1 MTEGQQAL
9 DDAIKRCKFLRGL
22 LRKKSAKQVWA
33 EEERST
39 IKATCLAW
47 FNNQNPKIGLQL
59 DATAL
64 NPANA
69 IFDSMLTA
77 SERAGS
83 RSQYHRNLKR
93 LQQELLEIRS
103 KQMLVASKG
112 AVTGDVPPSFTPL
125 VHDLKMQGILTR
137 RWDECVTCLRAP
149 APMAATVMMGGL
161 LEGLLLAR
169 VNKESNQQP
178 IRTANAAP
186 KDRKTGDPLP
196 LKDWGLKNFIDV
208 AHELGWIS
216 QSAKDV
222 GVVLRDY
229 RNYIHPQ
236 KELSHGIILSNDD
249 TAVLWEVAKSISKQL
264 LK

>member
-1 MTEGQQAL
+1 MIEGQQAL
-9 DDAIKRCKFLRGL
+9 DDAIRRCDFLGGL
-22 LRKKSAKQVWA
+22 LRKKTAKQVWA
-33 EEERST
+33 EDERST
-39 IKATCLAW
+39 IKATCFAW
-47 FNNQNPKIGLQL
+47 FNNQNPKISPQL

-64 NPANA
+64 VAANA
-69 IFDSMLTA
+69 IFDGLLKA

-83 RSQYHRNLKR
+83 RAQYQQNLKR
-93 LQQELLEIRS
+93 LRKELLEIRS
-103 KQMLVASKG
+103 KQMQVASKTV
-112 AVTGDVPPSFTPL
+112 VTGDVPPSFAL
-125 VHDLKMQGILTR
+125 LIHDLKMQGILIR

-169 VNKESNQQP
+169 VNKEPNQKP
-178 IRTANAAP
+178 IFTASAAP
-186 KDRKTGDPLP
+186 KDRKTGNPLP
-196 LKDWGLKNFIDV
+196 LKDWTLRNFIDV
-208 AHELGWIS
+208 AHELRWIS

-229 RNYIHPQ
+229 RNFIHPQ
-236 KELSHGIILSNDD
+236 KELSHGITLTSDD